1 MYKLEVRTYMRS
13 AAWKSTGSLRAFR
26 GQLLK
31 IRIIPRGILRKVYS
45 AIPHKNVSNLCQV
58 PYYHEVVLY
67 SVCSCWDWCCKHLTL
82 HCAPFSSLSQV
93 NGSVLVE
100 GVMRIYWGLTKT
112 ITVAGGDQMYVGR
125 QQGGY
130 TKQEDLPDQWRRE
143 VRDIQEQRISRYLE
157 LVRTLTFLL
166 ML

>member
-1 MYKLEVRTYMRS
+1 MRTVC
-13 AAWKSTGSLRAFR
+13 T
-26 GQLLK
+26 
-31 IRIIPRGILRKVYS
+31 I
-45 AIPHKNVSNLCQV
+45 
-58 PYYHEVVLY
+58 YYHEVVLY
-67 SVCSCWDWCCKHLTL
+67 GVWSCWDWCCEHLTL
-82 HCAPFSSLSQV
+82 YCAPFSSLSQV

-157 LVRTLTFLL
+157 LVRMYLVCAYVRAYVRMYTCLCVSVTLLLKGLIGTDRFLTWKL
-166 ML
+166 YMCVLCVAIINTYTI

>member
-1 MYKLEVRTYMRS
+1 M
-13 AAWKSTGSLRAFR
+13 
-26 GQLLK
+26 
-31 IRIIPRGILRKVYS
+31 
-45 AIPHKNVSNLCQV
+45 
-58 PYYHEVVLY
+58 
-67 SVCSCWDWCCKHLTL
+67 
-82 HCAPFSSLSQV
+82 
-93 NGSVLVE
+93 LVE
-100 GVMRIYWGLTKT
+100 GVMRIYWGLSKA